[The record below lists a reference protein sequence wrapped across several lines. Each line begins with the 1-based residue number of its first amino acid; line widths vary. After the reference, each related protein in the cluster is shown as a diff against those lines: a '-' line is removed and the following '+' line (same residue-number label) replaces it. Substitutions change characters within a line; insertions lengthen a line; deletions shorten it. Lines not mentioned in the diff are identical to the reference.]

1 MGLILITVFA
11 DDACEMEV
19 SWLERKG
26 DFLAG
31 LSDCAGVWAFA
42 GIGLKLA
49 TWGAEEPSIRL
60 IFPPHYE
67 HPAIG
72 MEAIQQSGNTIRQ
85 RHGAQ

>member
-1 MGLILITVFA
+1 MGLILVTVFA
-11 DDACEMEV
+11 DDAGEMEV
-19 SWLERKG
+19 SGLENESNFFMG
-26 DFLAG
+26 LA
-31 LSDCAGVWAFA
+31 DCAGVWAFA

-67 HPAIG
+67 HPTIG

>member
-1 MGLILITVFA
+1 MGLILVTVFA

-19 SWLERKG
+19 SRLEREG
-26 DFLAG
+26 DFLAS
-31 LSDCAGVWAFA
+31 LADCAGVWAFA

-67 HPAIG
+67 HPTIG